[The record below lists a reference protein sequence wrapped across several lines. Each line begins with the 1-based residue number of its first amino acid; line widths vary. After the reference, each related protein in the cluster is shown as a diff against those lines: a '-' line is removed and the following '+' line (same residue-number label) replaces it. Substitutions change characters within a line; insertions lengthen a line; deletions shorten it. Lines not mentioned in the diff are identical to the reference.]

1 MYDELVSDVNQILRC
16 FSDKRIGVNQT
27 IKKTGL
33 ARNKGLDTISFL
45 IDANI
50 IIKGKD
56 KKNIN
61 KENY

>member
-33 ARNKGLDTISFL
+33 DRNKGLDTISFL